1 MHGVLCV
8 RLLFRDFKMKTPG
21 ASGIGSFVVYHQY
34 FATQKKPRRLRSAA
48 LRFGAE

>member
-1 MHGVLCV
+1 MHEVLCV

-21 ASGIGSFVVYHQY
+21 ASGIGSFVVYQC